1 MCIAGVIGCITLRII
16 GGLSGVSLLAL
27 SVIPITRGDT
37 LFVGGLLA
45 IEYRRGGLERYA
57 GIAKFAAL
65 GATVVLVGLTAF
77 YGELDYL
84 EAGTA
89 MFGSIAIMVL
99 GASALVIGTSTSDS
113 RLSGL
118 LRSRFLRFFGRYSY
132 AIYIVHT
139 AVLAGLNHYRPFA
152 LLPTVGGFALP
163 AQTIWAVAYVGVSTG
178 VAMLSWHLVEKHFLR
193 LKRFFPYRPKPNSA
207 EAAVRE
213 RYLDALSRG
222 PELVSPRAQTHRDPD
237 WDFPQRPRD
246 SDEVT

>member
-1 MCIAGVIGCITLRII
+1 
-16 GGLSGVSLLAL
+16 
-27 SVIPITRGDT
+27 
-37 LFVGGLLA
+37 LLA

-57 GIAKFAAL
+57 GIAKSAAL
-65 GATVVLVGLTAF
+65 AATVVLFGLTAF
-77 YGELDYL
+77 YGELDYMD
-84 EAGTA
+84 AGTA

-99 GASALVIGTSTSDS
+99 GASALVIATSTSDS

-193 LKRFFPYRPKPNSA
+193 LKRFFPYRPKPNSG
-207 EAAVRE
+207 EA
-213 RYLDALSRG
+213 
-222 PELVSPRAQTHRDPD
+222 
-237 WDFPQRPRD
+237 
-246 SDEVT
+246 VT